1 MDDISYEVT
10 SQVFMPVVVIHSVKD
25 AVSIVI
31 FIMDIKNPI
40 IVIIL
45 IIDMIPIKTQ
55 NMSRLQSRYV
65 DMSFFM
71 WKITF
76 DEVNKVEV

>member
-1 MDDISYEVT
+1 
-10 SQVFMPVVVIHSVKD
+10 MPVVVIQSVKD

-45 IIDMIPIKTQ
+45 IIDMIPIMTQ
-55 NMSRLQSRYV
+55 NISLLQYNMSYLS
-65 DMSFFM
+65 S
-71 WKITF
+71 KIF
-76 DEVNKVEV
+76 HFEKYFWWG

>member
-1 MDDISYEVT
+1 METGNVNLFKLKEHGPMDDITYEMT

-45 IIDMIPIKTQ
+45 IIDMIPIMTQ
-55 NMSRLQSRYV
+55 NMSLLQPR
-65 DMSFFM
+65 
-71 WKITF
+71 
-76 DEVNKVEV
+76 

>member
-1 MDDISYEVT
+1 
-10 SQVFMPVVVIHSVKD
+10 MPVVVIQSVKD

-45 IIDMIPIKTQ
+45 IINMIPIMTQ
-55 NMSRLQSRYV
+55 NMSLLDVIFRL
-65 DMSFFM
+65 
-71 WKITF
+71 
-76 DEVNKVEV
+76 

>member
-1 MDDISYEVT
+1 MTLYISIYMWLVT
-10 SQVFMPVVVIHSVKD
+10 SQVFMPVVVIQSVKD

-45 IIDMIPIKTQ
+45 IINMIPIMTQ
-55 NMSRLQSRYV
+55 NMSLL
-65 DMSFFM
+65 DMSYLGSRMFNV
-71 WKITF
+71 K
-76 DEVNKVEV
+76 NR

>member
-1 MDDISYEVT
+1 
-10 SQVFMPVVVIHSVKD
+10 MPVVVIQSVED

-45 IIDMIPIKTQ
+45 IIDMIPIMKQ
-55 NMSRLQSRYV
+55 NISLLQYN
-65 DMSFFM
+65 M
-71 WKITF
+71 
-76 DEVNKVEV
+76 